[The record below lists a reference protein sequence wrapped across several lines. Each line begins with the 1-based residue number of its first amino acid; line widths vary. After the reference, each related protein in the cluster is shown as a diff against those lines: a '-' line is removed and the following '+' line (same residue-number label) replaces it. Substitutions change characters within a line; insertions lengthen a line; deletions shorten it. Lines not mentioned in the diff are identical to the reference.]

1 MAKDLSF
8 RPATGE
14 IPTNPGVYRFLDS
27 AGRVL
32 YVGKAKN
39 LRARLSNYFGPLQS
53 LHERTQRM
61 LLSASDVKWTIVASE
76 YEALQ
81 LEFTWIK
88 EFDPPF
94 NVRFRDDKSYPYLAI
109 SMSEEVPRAFITRNR
124 ELKGVRYFGPYTQA
138 WAIRETLDTLIK
150 VYPVRT
156 CSRGVYD
163 AAKAKGRPCLLAE
176 LGKCSA
182 PCVDRIAKPEH
193 KALAKRLGDFV
204 NSGSDSHVAEL
215 RQRMLIASDEMNFE
229 LAANLRDD
237 IAALERVL
245 EKSTVVLSD
254 QTDADLIGISRDELS
269 AAVSV
274 FVIRGGR
281 IRGNR
286 SLVVDLELDRTNSE
300 LVEYLIQELYTPV
313 AGLDP
318 MEVPKQILTPEEPN
332 DLRAL
337 TVWLSELRG
346 STVSVQVPQR
356 GDKATLMQ
364 TANTNAEQAL
374 RSYKLKRS
382 SDFSARADA
391 LAGIQ
396 SALSMEN
403 APLRI
408 ECFDI
413 SHLGGTGVVGSMVV
427 FEDGLP
433 KKDHYRRFN
442 LETSDDTE
450 SIYQVLIRRLKYLA
464 EDSEISDRFSYR
476 PALML
481 IDGGIPQRNAALRA
495 LRDSGVKGITI
506 ATLAKR
512 LEEVFVA
519 GSDFPVIFPRTSEEL
534 FLLQRIRDEAHRFAI
549 TAQRKSRS
557 KSISSTLIDIPGL
570 GEARARLLLRKF
582 GSLKRI
588 RAASDAEIE
597 SLAGFGPKLVGQIR
611 VALGEPEISDT
622 PDTPKR

>member
-245 EKSTVVLSD
+245 EKSTVVLPD

-313 AGLDP
+313 AGLEP

-332 DLRAL
+332 DLKAL

-346 STVSVQVPQR
+346 STVTVQVPQR
-356 GDKATLMQ
+356 GDKAALMQ

-450 SIYQVLIRRLKYLA
+450 SIYQVLMRRLKYLA

-495 LRDSGVKGITI
+495 VNDSGVKGITI

-519 GSDFPVIFPRTSEEL
+519 SSDFPVIFPRTSEEL

-557 KSISSTLIDIPGL
+557 KSISSTLVDIPGL

-611 VALGEPEISDT
+611 DALGEPEISDT

>member
-1 MAKDLSF
+1 MAQDLSF

-27 AGRVL
+27 SGRVL

-61 LLSASDVKWTIVASE
+61 LLSASDVKWTIVESE
-76 YEALQ
+76 YDALQ
-81 LEFTWIK
+81 LEFSWIK

-124 ELKGVRYFGPYTQA
+124 ELKGVRYFGPYTQS

-156 CSRGVYD
+156 CSRGIFD
-163 AAKAKGRPCLLAE
+163 EAKAKGRPCLLAE
-176 LGKCSA
+176 LGKCAA
-182 PCVDRIAKPEH
+182 PCVDRISKPDH
-193 KALAKRLGDFV
+193 KALAKRLGDFIG
-204 NSGSDSHVAEL
+204 SGSDSHISEL
-215 RQRMLIASDEMNFE
+215 RLRMLEASDQQNFE

-237 IAALERVL
+237 ISALEKVL
-245 EKSTVVLSD
+245 EKSTLVLSD
-254 QTDADLIGISRDELS
+254 DTDADLIGISRDELS
-269 AAVSV
+269 AAVSIF
-274 FVIRGGR
+274 FVRGGR

-286 SLVVDLELDRTNSE
+286 SLVVDLELDRSNSE
-300 LVEYLIQELYTPV
+300 LVEYLIQELYTT
-313 AGLDP
+313 AKGLEP
-318 MEVPKQILTPEEPN
+318 LEVPKQILVPEMPSEHKQ
-332 DLRAL
+332 LL
-337 TVWLSELRG
+337 TWLSGLRG
-346 STVSVQVPQR
+346 SAVSIQAPQR

-364 TANTNAEQAL
+364 TAKTNAEQAL

-382 SDFSARADA
+382 SDFLARADA

-396 SALSMEN
+396 TALGMEN

-433 KKDHYRRFN
+433 KKDQYRRFN

-464 EDSEISDRFSYR
+464 DDKEFSERFSYR

-481 IDGGIPQRNAALRA
+481 IDGGLPQRNAAVRA
-495 LRDSGVKGITI
+495 LRDSGVEGITI

-512 LEEVFVA
+512 LEEVFVTS
-519 GSDFPVIFPRTSEEL
+519 SDYPVIFPRTSEEL

-557 KSISSTLIDIPGL
+557 KSISSTLIEIPGL

-588 RAASDAEIE
+588 RAASEAEIE
-597 SLAGFGPKLVGQIR
+597 SLPGFGPKLVQQIKTSLA
-611 VALGEPEISDT
+611 VDEISDT
-622 PDTPKR
+622 PDTPNH